1 MTPLFRAV
9 LPSLA
14 LVAAATVAGGCAG
27 APLDPGP
34 DTPTAPALSLGQS
47 GFQVVTLHLGAAEG
61 SASRLSGPLTIQVGS
76 RLPPNPCN
84 QLELPAV
91 ASSDALAFC
100 GVLRNPGGETLT
112 SGELLIGSRG
122 GPTDPVPVKFSLTL
136 PPNPCTTLFLAGV
149 LQVPGVGQNPGLPVI
164 GASFTSTA
172 GPVSSWTALGPPTLQ
187 MNDGAPTVPVV
198 PASQQSCTVTVAH

>member
-14 LVAAATVAGGCAG
+14 LVAAATVAWGCAG

-136 PPNPCTTLFLAGV
+136 PPNPCTTLFLVGV
-149 LQVPGVGQNPGLPVI
+149 LQVPGVGQDPGLPLI
-164 GASFTSTA
+164 GASFVSTA
-172 GPVSSWTALGPPTLQ
+172 GLVSSRTGLGFQVNGGSGPPF
-187 MNDGAPTVPVV
+187 PVV
-198 PASQQSCTVTVAH
+198 PGSQQSCTVTVAH